1 MGARSECSIYT
12 EYEKDLLA
20 REPNQD
26 NNMLELL
33 AKNHKIWL
41 RMVRGFG
48 ADYDTAQDIVQSFYL
63 RMHKYVK
70 DEDRIMYN
78 DEEVNRFFC
87 YVTLKN
93 MYTTYI
99 NAVNKFHFF
108 EIREDDAIDEELKD
122 FVFDEAMETAFS
134 RLVQKIEDE
143 MADWHKYD
151 RILSEKYLKSDYSL
165 RDIANGSGIS
175 LTSIF
180 NTMRENKRLLREK
193 FSEDYEDYKNGD
205 YDKIV

>member
-1 MGARSECSIYT
+1 
-12 EYEKDLLA
+12 
-20 REPNQD
+20 
-26 NNMLELL
+26 MLELL
-33 AKNHKIWL
+33 AKNHKLWL

-48 ADYDTAQDIVQSFYL
+48 ADYDLSQDIVQSFYL

-70 DEDRIMYN
+70 DENRIMYN

-93 MYTTYI
+93 MYKTYM
-99 NAVNKFHFF
+99 NAANKFVWF
-108 EIREDDAIDEELKD
+108 EVREDDAIDEELQE
-122 FVFDEAMETAFS
+122 FAFDEAMETAFE
-134 RLVQKIEDE
+134 RLLHKISDE
-143 MADWHKYD
+143 MNTWHRYD

-180 NTMRENKRLLREK
+180 NSMRENKRILKEK
-193 FSEDYEDYKNGD
+193 FSEDYEDFKNGD
-205 YDKIV
+205 YDKII